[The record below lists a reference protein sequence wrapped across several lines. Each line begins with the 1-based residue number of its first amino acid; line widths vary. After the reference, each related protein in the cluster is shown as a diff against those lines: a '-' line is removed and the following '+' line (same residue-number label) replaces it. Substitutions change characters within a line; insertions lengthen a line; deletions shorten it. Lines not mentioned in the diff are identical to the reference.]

1 MKLSSVNTRL
11 DFNMDALMS
20 KEVGFDGFIPPT
32 KLMALYYFFFKLM
45 LNWVFAGFRYFNN
58 KTILCRTQYSHQIPR
73 HKPFMV
79 TSKIQHIAQWTL

>member
-32 KLMALYYFFFKLM
+32 KLMALYYYFFQTYAEL
-45 LNWVFAGFRYFNN
+45 GFCWF
-58 KTILCRTQYSHQIPR
+58 
-73 HKPFMV
+73 
-79 TSKIQHIAQWTL
+79 